1 MGAVAHDLPYRMCLP
16 AICGV
21 GRGGSSG
28 LPFID
33 VAENFSSGGRVKLVS
48 SVVLY

>member
-21 GRGGSSG
+21 GRGGE
-28 LPFID
+28 
-33 VAENFSSGGRVKLVS
+33 VAQDFPLSMLLKTSLREGE
-48 SVVLY
+48 